1 MLKPE
6 SGEKKS
12 KSGMIRAG
20 KDPGHAV
27 AQEFLVLVV
36 LGIPSSTI
44 VPGSVCAAAYPG
56 YPGTRL
62 SAEQPTRYEY
72 PGSQGTRVP
81 GTAAIVLLSVVGSPY
96 VEYYYY

>member
-36 LGIPSSTI
+36 
-44 VPGSVCAAAYPG
+44 VV
-56 YPGTRL
+56 
-62 SAEQPTRYEY
+62 
-72 PGSQGTRVP
+72 
-81 GTAAIVLLSVVGSPY
+81 VLVLVVQSFP
-96 VEYYYY
+96 VL